1 VVDPEVARPNPGS
14 FLLWRHLYREGLGSH
29 QRCLDVGSGTG
40 LLAVQLA
47 RNGATHVHAVD
58 IQAAAVANTLTNAF
72 RNGVADRVTATA
84 LDLYPWVPEE
94 RYDLIVASLDQKPA
108 DPVTQDTSH
117 RQVDFWGRNLL
128 DHLIGLLPEALDPDG
143 VAYVVQLS
151 IVGEQRTVQRLEHL
165 GYTVRVVD
173 YAVVPLDSV
182 VEGSGGQIKHVAS
195 HSDAYGLTVGDQDLV
210 VAYLLEITTAS

>member
-1 VVDPEVARPNPGS
+1 M
-14 FLLWRHLYREGLGSH
+14 
-29 QRCLDVGSGTG
+29 
-40 LLAVQLA
+40 
-47 RNGATHVHAVD
+47 HAVD
-58 IQAAAVANTLTNAF
+58 IQPAAVANTLTNAF

-108 DPVTQDTSH
+108 DPATQDTTH

-128 DHLIGLLPEALDPDG
+128 DHLIGLLPEALDSDG

-173 YAVVPLDSV
+173 YAVVPLDSMV
-182 VEGSGGQIKHVAS
+182 DGASGQIKHVES
-195 HSDAYGLTVGDQDLV
+195 HSDAYGLTVGGQDLV
-210 VAYLLEITTAS
+210 VAYLLEITTAN

>member
-1 VVDPEVARPNPGS
+1 V
-14 FLLWRHLYREGLGSH
+14 L
-29 QRCLDVGSGTG
+29 
-40 LLAVQLA
+40 
-47 RNGATHVHAVD
+47 
-58 IQAAAVANTLTNAF
+58 
-72 RNGVADRVTATA
+72 ATA

-117 RQVDFWGRNLL
+117 RQVDFWGRNLI

-182 VEGSGGQIKHVAS
+182 VEGSSGQIKHVAS